1 MSWLLDTNAWIV
13 LLKSTNE
20 HLVRRLSHR
29 QDGDIVLCAVVK
41 AELWHGAHK
50 YGNREARLSRLQQLF
65 ARHHSLPFDDDA
77 AWHYADIRHG
87 LELKG
92 QVIGPNDLKIAAICR
107 AHHLRLVTANTGEF
121 LRVPGLD
128 VEDWTQPD

>member
-1 MSWLLDTNAWIV
+1 MPWLLDTNAWIV

-20 HLVRRLSHR
+20 HLVRRLAQR
-29 QDGDIVLCAVVK
+29 QDGDILLCAVVK

-65 ARHHSLPFDDDA
+65 SRHHSLPFDDDA

-87 LELKG
+87 LEVSG

-107 AHHLRLVTANTGEF
+107 AHHLQAGDIECGRISPSPWSGC
-121 LRVPGLD
+121 
-128 VEDWTQPD
+128 